1 MSCLNESTTRLRNG
15 KTHSFPNRN
24 QQALD
29 EFLSRLVVRPWN
41 AEAAVQYGRIRKQLE
56 RRGAPIGN
64 MDLLIAAHAVSV
76 KYTLVTNNL
85 REFRRVA
92 GLECEN
98 RM

>member
-1 MSCLNESTTRLRNG
+1 MM
-15 KTHSFPNRN
+15 
-24 QQALD
+24 
-29 EFLSRLVVRPWN
+29 PWN
-41 AEAAVQYGRIRKQLE
+41 AEAAVQCGKIRKQLDKK
-56 RRGAPIGN
+56 GAPIGN